1 MDPAATSWTLH
12 RLTEE
17 QPFGLAT
24 LAGGGLAS
32 LGPLSEMSGRQGLWS
47 GDRGVGGGNTMVKAT
62 GRGNCEHGMG
72 GDKDEAVMGKE
83 GSQLSSE
90 TRLET
95 VKSRTVTI
103 YIYNTPTVK
112 SMELSYVA
120 VWGRLAFWGRF
131 TKPDPDSTNGTGK
144 AKSADRGQRS

>member
-24 LAGGGLAS
+24 LAGGGLAG

-47 GDRGVGGGNTMVKAT
+47 GAGVLGEGIEAT
-62 GRGNCEHGMG
+62 AGRGNCEHGRG
-72 GDKDEAVMGKE
+72 GGTDMDEAVMGRQE

-95 VKSRTVTI
+95 VKV
-103 YIYNTPTVK
+103 
-112 SMELSYVA
+112 
-120 VWGRLAFWGRF
+120 G
-131 TKPDPDSTNGTGK
+131 
-144 AKSADRGQRS
+144 